1 MGDGASRATRARRL
15 PPFTAPPT
23 FEAMRPAPLIQLA
36 TCRHLPDLT
45 ASDAVLRRAL
55 EARGAAVTVAPWD
68 LMPVDPDALVC
79 PRSTWDYYIH
89 WPEFRDWIER
99 AGREARAVWNP
110 PETLR
115 WNADKIY
122 LRELEAR
129 GVALPRTRW
138 FEPGE
143 RPDAGALAEV
153 CGEGKGVL
161 KPRISGTAY
170 ATFVVDAGTQLAEP
184 QWRPLE
190 RWGSLLQA
198 FVPEIAG
205 GEVSLV
211 FVAGAFSHAVLK
223 RPAPGEFR
231 VQNDHGGTVEPLVP
245 GADLLAFA
253 GRAVAAAGRPWLYAR
268 VDVVDTARG
277 PLLMELEMLE
287 PDLFFTEGPE
297 GAERLAGA
305 LLSRT
310 RAVATS

>member
-1 MGDGASRATRARRL
+1 MPNPGSPRV
-15 PPFTAPPT
+15 
-23 FEAMRPAPLIQLA
+23 ILA
-36 TCRHLPDLT
+36 TCAHLPGLT
-45 ASDAVLRRAL
+45 PSDAILRRAL
-55 EARGAAVTVAPWD
+55 EERGAEVIVAPWD
-68 LMPVDPDALVC
+68 AITPELGSVVA
-79 PRSTWDYYIH
+79 PRSTWDYYLH

-99 AGREARAVWNP
+99 TASRAALCNP
-110 PETLR
+110 AETLL
-115 WNADKIY
+115 WNGDKIY
-122 LRELEAR
+122 LRELAAR

-138 FEPGE
+138 FEAGE
-143 RPDAGALAEV
+143 RPGAAAFAEV
-153 CGEGKGVL
+153 CGDGKGVL

-170 ATFVVDAGTQLAEP
+170 ATFVVDAATRPAEP

-211 FVAGAFSHAVLK
+211 FIAGAFSHAVLK
-223 RPAPGEFR
+223 RPADGEFR
-231 VQNDHGGTVEPLVP
+231 VQNDHGGTVEPLAP
-245 GADLLAFA
+245 GRQLLAFA
-253 GRAVAAAGRPWLYAR
+253 ERAIAAAGRPWVYAR
-268 VDVVDTARG
+268 VDVVETASG